1 MNRREEMEFKVT
13 VGDPLKEPCRAL
25 VVGCFEK
32 EPDAPLAAEMDKA
45 LGGCLTALYQEG
57 EFTGKLNK
65 SVLIH
70 TLGRTAAERILLV
83 GLGKREE
90 LSGDRMRQAAGT
102 AVQALRRAGIKS
114 ASSVLHLAAGGGD
127 EWLRAAVEGH
137 ILGGY
142 SFDRY
147 KTAPAENG
155 GVAEMRLLLTGA
167 GEVESAERAAAEARK
182 VCEAAI
188 LARELVDQ
196 PANVATPAFLAEKAL
211 EVAGRYGIECRVMER
226 EEMERNGMAA
236 LLAVAKGSSQPPRFI
251 ILEYRGGGEKERPTV
266 LVGKGITFDS
276 GGISLKPREGMEKMK
291 NDMAGGAAVLG
302 AVTAVAR
309 LGLQVNLVGLI
320 PAAENLP
327 GGRAYKPG
335 DLLTAMSGK
344 TVEIVN
350 TDAEGRLVLCDA
362 LHYAQ
367 RYRPA
372 ALIDIATLTGAC
384 VVALGTFATGVMGSD
399 DGLVRALKR
408 AGEAS
413 GERLWELPLWEE
425 YGELMRSDIADLKNA
440 AGPAA
445 GTISAGWFLKQ
456 FAGKTR
462 WAHLDIAGTAWEEKG
477 RPYLPKGATGVGV
490 RLLVEYLRGAAG
502 KGK

>member
-1 MNRREEMEFKVT
+1 MEIV
-13 VGDPLKEPCRAL
+13 VASGDPLKQESTAL

-32 EPDAPLAAEMDKA
+32 ELTAPFVAAFDEM
-45 LGGCLTALYQEG
+45 LGGCLSALYQEG

-65 SVLIH
+65 TLMLH
-70 TLGRTAAERILLV
+70 TFGRVAAQRLLLV
-83 GLGKREE
+83 GLGKKGD
-90 LSGDRMRQAAGT
+90 LSRDRLRQAAGT
-102 AVQALRRAGIKS
+102 SVQALRGAGVKK
-114 ASSVLHLAAGGGD
+114 ADSVLHLAAGGGAG
-127 EWLRAAVEGH
+127 WLAAAIEGH

-147 KTAPAENG
+147 KTGSESNG
-155 GVAEMRLLLTGA
+155 LVEEMTLLVTERTVSDADRLAAT
-167 GEVESAERAAAEARK
+167 ESRV
-182 VCEAAI
+182 VCEAVI

-196 PANVATPAFLAEKAL
+196 PANVATPAFLAEKAV
-211 EVAGRYGIECRVMER
+211 EVCGRYGIDCRVMER
-226 EEMERNGMAA
+226 DEMERNGMEA

-251 ILEYRGGGEKERPTV
+251 ILEYWGGGEKARPIV

-302 AVTAVAR
+302 AVTAAAR
-309 LGLQVNLVGLI
+309 LGLPVNLVGLI

-335 DLLTAMSGK
+335 DLVTAMSGK
-344 TVEIVN
+344 TIEIVN

-372 ALIDIATLTGAC
+372 ALIDLATLTGAC
-384 VVALGTFATGVMGSD
+384 VVALGSFATGLMGND
-399 DGLVRALKR
+399 EGMARALKK

-413 GERLWELPLWEE
+413 GERLWQLPLWDE
-425 YGELMRSDIADLKNA
+425 YGELMKSDIADLKNA
-440 AGPAA
+440 GGPSA
-445 GTISAGWFLKQ
+445 GTISAGWFLQQ
-456 FAGKTR
+456 FAGKSK
-462 WAHLDIAGTAWEEKG
+462 WVHLDIAGTAWEEKG

-490 RLLVEYLRGAAG
+490 RLLVEYLRGVAAG
-502 KGK
+502 

>member
-1 MNRREEMEFKVT
+1 MEIT
-13 VGDPLKEPCRAL
+13 VLSGDPLTWPGRAL

-32 EPDAPLAAEMDKA
+32 DLTAPLIGELDRA
-45 LGGCLTALYQEG
+45 LGGCLSALHGEG

-65 SVLIH
+65 TVLIH
-70 TLGRTAAERILLV
+70 TLGRTRAERLLLV
-83 GLGKREE
+83 GLGNRGEM
-90 LSGDRMRQAAGT
+90 SRDRMRQAAGA
-102 AVQALRRAGIKS
+102 AVQALRGTGVKS
-114 ASSVLHLAAGGGD
+114 AGSVLHLAAGGGE
-127 EWLRAAVEGH
+127 EWLRAAVEGYL
-137 ILGGY
+137 LGGY

-147 KTAPAENG
+147 KSDAANNG
-155 GVAEMRLLLTGA
+155 GVTEVALLVPDASAREAAEGVA
-167 GEVESAERAAAEARK
+167 GEARI

-188 LARELVDQ
+188 LARDLVAQ
-196 PANVATPAFLAEKAL
+196 PGNVATPAFLAEKAV
-211 EVAGRYGIECRVMER
+211 EAAGRYGFDCLVLER
-226 EEMERNGMAA
+226 EEMERNGMEA

-251 ILEYRGGGEKERPTV
+251 VLDYRGGGEKERPTV

-302 AVTAVAR
+302 AVTAAAR
-309 LGLQVNLVGLI
+309 LALPVNLVGLI

-327 GGRAYKPG
+327 GGRACKPG
-335 DLLTAMSGK
+335 DLVRSMAGT

-350 TDAEGRLVLCDA
+350 TDAEGRLILCDA

-384 VVALGTFATGVMGSD
+384 IVALGHFATGVMGND

-408 AGEAS
+408 AGESS

-440 AGPAA
+440 AGPNA

-456 FAGKTR
+456 FAGKAR

-490 RLLVEYLRGAAG
+490 RLLIEYLRGAAKGG
-502 KGK
+502 KTA

>member
-1 MNRREEMEFKVT
+1 MEIKVN
-13 VGDPLKEPCRAL
+13 VGDPLKEPSPTL
-25 VVGCFEK
+25 VVGCFEQ
-32 EPDAPLAAEMDKA
+32 EPAAPLVGELDQA
-45 LGGCLTALYQEG
+45 LGGCLSALYREG

-65 SVLIH
+65 SALLH
-70 TLGRTAAERILLV
+70 TLGRAAAERLLLV
-83 GLGKREE
+83 GLGKRGE
-90 LSGDRMRQAAGT
+90 LSRERLRQAAGT
-102 AVQALRRAGIKS
+102 AMQALRGAGLKS
-114 ASSVLHLAAGGGD
+114 ACSVLHLAAGGGE

-137 ILGGY
+137 LLGAY

-147 KTAPAENG
+147 KTGSDNNG
-155 GVAEMRLLLTGA
+155 GVAEVTILVPA
-167 GEVESAERAAAEARK
+167 ESDLAAAERLAGEGRTL
-182 VCEAAI
+182 CEGVI
-188 LARELVDQ
+188 LARDLVAQ

-211 EVAGRYGIECRVMER
+211 EVAGRYGIDCRVMER
-226 EEMERNGMAA
+226 EEMERNGMEA
-236 LLAVAKGSSQPPRFI
+236 LLAVAKGSSQPPRLI

-302 AVTAVAR
+302 AVTVAAR
-309 LGLQVNLVGLI
+309 LRLPVNLVGLV

-335 DLLTAMSGK
+335 DLVTAMAGK

-384 VVALGTFATGVMGSD
+384 VVALGSFATGVMGND
-399 DGLVRALKR
+399 QGLVRALKR
-408 AGEAS
+408 AGEES
-413 GERLWELPLWEE
+413 GERLWELPLWDE

-440 AGPAA
+440 GGPSA

-456 FAGKTR
+456 FAGKGK

-490 RLLVEYLRGAAG
+490 RLLVEYLRGVADSG
-502 KGK
+502 KSA

>member
-1 MNRREEMEFKVT
+1 MEITVT
-13 VGDPLKEPCRAL
+13 SGDPLKQESSAL

-32 EPDAPLAAEMDKA
+32 ELTAPFVAEFDRM
-45 LGGCLTALYQEG
+45 LGGCLSALYQEG
-57 EFTGKLNK
+57 EFTGKLNRTIM
-65 SVLIH
+65 IH
-70 TLGRTAAERILLV
+70 TIGRVAAQRLLLV
-83 GLGKREE
+83 GLGKRAD
-90 LSGDRMRQAAGT
+90 LSRDRLRQAAGT
-102 AVQALRRAGIKS
+102 AVLALRGAGVKKADS
-114 ASSVLHLAAGGGD
+114 ALHLAAGGG
-127 EWLRAAVEGH
+127 EGWLVVAIEGH

-142 SFDRY
+142 SFDQY
-147 KTAPAENG
+147 KTGNESNAVVEELTLLVTEPA
-155 GVAEMRLLLTGA
+155 VSDAARLAAT
-167 GEVESAERAAAEARK
+167 ESRV
-182 VCEAAI
+182 VCEAVTV
-188 LARELVDQ
+188 ARELVDQ
-196 PANVATPAFLAEKAL
+196 PANVATPAFLAERSL
-211 EVAGRYGIECRVMER
+211 EVCGRYGIDCRVMER
-226 EEMERNGMAA
+226 DEMERNGMKA
-236 LLAVAKGSSQPPRFI
+236 LLAVAKGSSQPPRFVI
-251 ILEYRGGGEKERPTV
+251 IEYRGANAKERPTV

-302 AVTAVAR
+302 AVTAAAR
-309 LGLQVNLVGLI
+309 LGLPVNLVGLI

-335 DLLTAMSGK
+335 DLLTSMSGK

-384 VVALGTFATGVMGSD
+384 VVALGTFATGLMGND
-399 DGLVRALKR
+399 ERLVRALKK

-413 GERLWELPLWEE
+413 GERVWQLPLWDE
-425 YGELMRSDIADLKNA
+425 YGELLKSDIADLKNA
-440 AGPAA
+440 GGPTA
-445 GTISAGWFLKQ
+445 GTISAGWFLQQ
-456 FAGKTR
+456 FAGKSK

-490 RLLVEYLRGAAG
+490 RLLIEYLRGVAQG
-502 KGK
+502 